1 MPIFNVLI
9 EGTIVMVAETAEEA
23 RNKARDLLI
32 SGKSLGDDLTAIVAT
47 EIRSEEDL
55 IDQWELDWMPYGEH
69 PEKARPIKWHL
80 EQKKK

>member
-23 RNKARDLLI
+23 RSKAQDLLI
-32 SGKSLGDDLTAIVAT
+32 HGENLKDDLTAMVAT

-55 IDQWELDWMPYGEH
+55 IDQWELDWMPYGGPH
-69 PEKARPIKWHL
+69 DKTRPIRWYL
-80 EQKKK
+80 EK